1 MECIICFT
9 CFIVSTT
16 GIYLDL
22 QICEAQWEE
31 HWNDEQKTAH
41 AFRGDQWVSYDNI
54 AAVRIKVRLIMC
66 KS

>member
-1 MECIICFT
+1 
-9 CFIVSTT
+9 VSTT